1 MLVLKRR
8 PKQCIWIDKKVYIE
22 IVNVR
27 GREVEIHIDFPRGY
41 EVLRGELVDL
51 EPPKLKPEGDNA
63 SLSKVL
69 KAILIF
75 TFAFL
80 PSASAG
86 DGKMIKLPARSLL
99 CETPLDYYGAF
110 EDISDGTVSVEGSF
124 PSTRHNCIWTDRV
137 YEADVIMVAP
147 PFFLAEVIL
156 RNPSEGL
163 AISRGWVGL
172 SEVHDAPAK

>member
-22 IVNVR
+22 IANVR

-51 EPPKLKPEGDNA
+51 EPPKPKPESDNA

-69 KAILIF
+69 KAIIVF

-80 PSASAG
+80 PVAWAE
-86 DGKMIKLPARSLL
+86 DNKVIKLPLRSLL

-110 EDISDGTVSVEGSF
+110 DGSSNGKISVNSSF
-124 PSTRHNCIWTDRV
+124 PTTRHNCMWTDRV

-156 RNPSEGL
+156 RNPPDGL
-163 AISRGWVGL
+163 ALSRGWVGL
-172 SEVHDAPAK
+172 SEVNNAPAK